1 MLSPAP
7 HRAATVAARPQCRT
21 LQMAPGLCTS
31 SCHPCHHTDALL
43 CRWLQGAPSFMAL
56 MHSVACCHLCTL
68 PCRWMTGGQQGL
80 PPSCRSCLSLHRRTA
95 LHRVPDRC
103 HDLPPWCRR
112 VPVVTQVQC
121 CAGGFRWAARLPA
134 RSRCPMGRGGPRP
147 PAPAGAAS
155 HGHSGPATA
164 APQQIRWMSRPQVSL
179 TYYETPCIC

>member
-21 LQMAPGLCTS
+21 LQMAPGRCTS

-68 PCRWMTGGQQGL
+68 PCRWMTDGQQGL

-103 HDLPPWCRR
+103 HDLPPWCRKSACR
-112 VPVVTQVQC
+112 HTGAVLCRWFQV
-121 CAGGFRWAARLPA
+121 GGEAPRQKPLPHGERRA
-134 RSRCPMGRGGPRP
+134 STACPSRRSKSRAQR
-147 PAPAGAAS
+147 AS
-155 HGHSGPATA
+155 DCGSSADSMDEQATGELDV
-164 APQQIRWMSRPQVSL
+164 I
-179 TYYETPCIC
+179 